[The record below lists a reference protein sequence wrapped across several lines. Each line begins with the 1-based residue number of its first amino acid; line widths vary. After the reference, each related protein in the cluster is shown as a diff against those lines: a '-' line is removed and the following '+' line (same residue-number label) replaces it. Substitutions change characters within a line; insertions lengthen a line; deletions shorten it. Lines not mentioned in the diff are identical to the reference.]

1 MAAQNNKRQRLTDA
15 AMRLFHTHG
24 YHKTS
29 LADIAREARVPL
41 GGIYYYFK
49 TKDEI
54 GIAVLETHAQRMRT
68 AMAHWELDPDP
79 LSRLHAYV
87 DMTETDR
94 ETFAR
99 SGCPIGSLCL
109 ELDRDDD
116 AALAAKAT
124 DLLRMSADWVEAQ
137 FRALGHRDS
146 AQLALHLVSVLQGSA
161 LVANAFQDP
170 VPLVQQCA
178 RMHAWINGLG
188 VSPVRIVATAPRDA

>member
-54 GIAVLETHAQRMRT
+54 GVAVLEAHAERMRM
-68 AMAHWELDPDP
+68 AMAQWERVPDP
-79 LSRLHAYV
+79 RRRLHAYI

-109 ELDRDDD
+109 ELDRDQD
-116 AALAAKAT
+116 ATLAERAT
-124 DLLRMSADWVEAQ
+124 DLLRMSARWAEEQ
-137 FRALGHRDS
+137 FQALGRPD
-146 AQLALHLVSVLQGSA
+146 AADLALHLVSVLQGSA
-161 LVANAFQDP
+161 LMANAFQDP

-178 RMHAWINGLG
+178 RMRSWLD
-188 VSPVRIVATAPRDA
+188 SL

>member
-54 GIAVLETHAQRMRT
+54 GIAVLEAHAERMRM
-68 AMAHWELDPDP
+68 AMAQWERVPDP
-79 LSRLHAYV
+79 RRRLHAYI

-109 ELDRDDD
+109 ELDRDQD
-116 AALAAKAT
+116 ATLAERAT
-124 DLLRMSADWVEAQ
+124 DLLRMSARWAEEQ
-137 FRALGHRDS
+137 FQALGRPD
-146 AQLALHLVSVLQGSA
+146 AADLALHLVSVLQGSA
-161 LVANAFQDP
+161 LMANAFQDP

-178 RMHAWINGLG
+178 RMRSWLD
-188 VSPVRIVATAPRDA
+188 SL